1 LLAAGCKT
9 APKPA
14 PVEPTA
20 PLPEAEYKQA
30 QELRALIEKYS
41 LDQYAPDVYKAA
53 DARFQEGEKVYRK
66 DNELSRAALKDAI
79 DGFQKVIDKGF
90 PQVLAG
96 SQKQADASKN
106 AAEDAGAPVAV
117 KSDYAA
123 AMDTYN
129 QAVKAS
135 KAKQYEQSLDLFQKA
150 KTQFDGA
157 AKVALQK
164 RDKVEKA
171 NQDVLA
177 AKKEADSLKAAV
189 AVKAA
194 YAAALDTYNKA
205 LKARDAKDY
214 DSSLDLMQKAKDQFA
229 SVAQTAR
236 QKKSNAE
243 EAMPTRQPRSRRPRN
258 RRRKRTRPWQEGNN
272 HETKFDDAD
281 PGGNCAS
288 LVRRNGWCPV
298 ASGQSR
304 FQKGPR
310 SAGQGPGRPAGR

>member
-1 LLAAGCKT
+1 MNKRVSFLLLAAVALLVLLAAGCKT
-9 APKPA
+9 APKPVA
-14 PVEPTA
+14 VEPTA

-53 DARFQEGEKVYRK
+53 DARFQEGEKAYRK
-66 DNELSRAALKDAI
+66 DNELSRAALRDAI

-90 PQVLAG
+90 PQV
-96 SQKQADASKN
+96 QKQADASKS
-106 AAEDAGAPVAV
+106 AAEDAGAPIAA
-117 KSDYAA
+117 KSEYGA

-129 QAVKAS
+129 QAVKAG

-205 LKARDAKDY
+205 LKARGAKDY

-243 EAMPTRQPRSRRPRN
+243 EAI
-258 RRRKRTRPWQEGNN
+258 
-272 HETKFDDAD
+272 AD
-281 PGGNCAS
+281 SAAAIQAAEEQATEADKTLAGG
-288 LVRRNGWCPV
+288 
-298 ASGQSR
+298 Q
-304 FQKGPR
+304 
-310 SAGQGPGRPAGR
+310 